1 MTRHEEKMK
10 ELLGAL
16 QALDPEEAEYA
27 VRATERDC
35 VIIKTVVLSEV
46 PFWAESSPEE
56 REEYV
61 EDCAAGILQEMLHE
75 REAVRDSAK
84 EGVRE
89 ARAILRDAE
98 QSLEVYETHG
108 VRKLLKEYNR

>member
-1 MTRHEEKMK
+1 MDA
-10 ELLGAL
+10 LLDAL
-16 QALDPEEAEYA
+16 NRLDPEEAEYA
-27 VRATERDC
+27 VRRTEKDC
-35 VIIKTVVLSEV
+35 VIVKTVVLSEV

-75 REAVRDSAK
+75 REAVRDSAQ

-89 ARAILRDAE
+89 ARTVLRDAE
-98 QSLEVYETHG
+98 QSLEVCEIHG